1 MDENG
6 RYEKNGEDGKEREK
20 ERRGGR
26 GRSRVQES
34 REVIARDSQLS
45 KNATINNSKGR

>member
-26 GRSRVQES
+26 GRSRVQTQRGVE
-34 REVIARDSQLS
+34 RGDSM
-45 KNATINNSKGR
+45 R